1 MTRNTARS
9 VNAVLAVLAV
19 LALLAAA
26 APAAAQPAA
35 LTGAVLDPDGRPA
48 PNATVLVSDQH
59 TVRATAVTGAQ
70 GRFRIADLPA
80 GRYEIRVALDGFSA
94 TPATVDLAPG
104 AARDLTV
111 SLQVS
116 AVGESV
122 VVTAAGR
129 ELPRS
134 RVTDSVTVVTGND
147 IAARQFETV
156 ADALRYTVPG
166 LGVTAN
172 GGRGSQTSLL
182 TRGGES
188 DFTLVMIDGVRVN
201 DFGGAYDFAHLPVAD
216 IERIEVVRGPQSA
229 MYGSDA
235 IGGVVQI
242 ITKQGGPARVGGV
255 VEGGGFGTSRVSL
268 NTAGAAGPVAWGAA
282 IEQLD
287 TDGQNGA
294 SARSG
299 SSVSN
304 DDYLR
309 RDLSLHVRWRGD
321 RGTTLQSVV
330 RYGTNER
337 GYPGPWG
344 SDPGGT
350 YSGIDTVSR
359 GTNDHWLLS
368 VGMTQRVGSRVDQ
381 RVELSHT
388 RTDTLFASPYG
399 ESTAAAN
406 RLTARSRTDVTLR
419 DGVVAT
425 GGVDIQ
431 QEQAGS
437 TYITDA
443 MFSEVPVDRRMIGV
457 FGEVRVDPT
466 PRLAITAGLRG
477 DHITRVAL
485 SGDGFARPSFADGT
499 EVAANPKVSL
509 GWYLRP
515 AETTTDWTRLRVSA
529 GTGIRPP
536 SAFEIAF
543 TDNPGLEAERTR
555 SVDAGVEQAFASGR
569 VVMEATAFF
578 NRYDNLIV
586 SVGPS
591 LRDASRFRTDNLA
604 NSRARGLEVTAT
616 GRTARGFEARATYT
630 WLHTEILALDA
641 TEAEAPGP
649 FSVGDALLRRPRH
662 QGSVELSLTQPR
674 FSVFTSIGTRSRT
687 LDIDPSFG
695 SFGGFFDN
703 PGYALVNLGGRIR
716 VSAGI
721 ELTARVLNLLDRD
734 YEEALGFPG
743 LGRSVIAG
751 VRIASR

>member
-9 VNAVLAVLAV
+9 VNAVFAVLAV

-242 ITKQGGPARVGGV
+242 ITKQGGPAHSRSVTRCCAAP
-255 VEGGGFGTSRVSL
+255 GTR
-268 NTAGAAGPVAWGAA
+268 
-282 IEQLD
+282 
-287 TDGQNGA
+287 
-294 SARSG
+294 ARWNCRS
-299 SSVSN
+299 
-304 DDYLR
+304 
-309 RDLSLHVRWRGD
+309 
-321 RGTTLQSVV
+321 
-330 RYGTNER
+330 
-337 GYPGPWG
+337 P
-344 SDPGGT
+344 
-350 YSGIDTVSR
+350 SR
-359 GTNDHWLLS
+359 G
-368 VGMTQRVGSRVDQ
+368 SR
-381 RVELSHT
+381 S
-388 RTDTLFASPYG
+388 S
-399 ESTAAAN
+399 
-406 RLTARSRTDVTLR
+406 
-419 DGVVAT
+419 
-425 GGVDIQ
+425 
-431 QEQAGS
+431 
-437 TYITDA
+437 
-443 MFSEVPVDRRMIGV
+443 
-457 FGEVRVDPT
+457 
-466 PRLAITAGLRG
+466 PRLAPAAGRWTSTPRSVRSA
-477 DHITRVAL
+477 DSSTTRATRSSTSADA
-485 SGDGFARPSFADGT
+485 SGC
-499 EVAANPKVSL
+499 
-509 GWYLRP
+509 RP
-515 AETTTDWTRLRVSA
+515 AS
-529 GTGIRPP
+529 
-536 SAFEIAF
+536 
-543 TDNPGLEAERTR
+543 
-555 SVDAGVEQAFASGR
+555 
-569 VVMEATAFF
+569 
-578 NRYDNLIV
+578 
-586 SVGPS
+586 
-591 LRDASRFRTDNLA
+591 
-604 NSRARGLEVTAT
+604 NSRPAC
-616 GRTARGFEARATYT
+616 
-630 WLHTEILALDA
+630 
-641 TEAEAPGP
+641 
-649 FSVGDALLRRPRH
+649 
-662 QGSVELSLTQPR
+662 
-674 FSVFTSIGTRSRT
+674 
-687 LDIDPSFG
+687 
-695 SFGGFFDN
+695 
-703 PGYALVNLGGRIR
+703 
-716 VSAGI
+716 
-721 ELTARVLNLLDRD
+721 
-734 YEEALGFPG
+734 
-743 LGRSVIAG
+743 
-751 VRIASR
+751 